1 MRDNFAQERHDLTAL
16 RCPLN
21 SLHIQMV
28 YALAADLPA
37 PKRGDS
43 EYMYEQTGIILSNHE
58 TNTER

>member
-1 MRDNFAQERHDLTAL
+1 MRTTSLEERHDLTAL

-37 PKRGDS
+37 PI
-43 EYMYEQTGIILSNHE
+43 EVTL
-58 TNTER
+58 NTCMNKLGLF